1 MSHETRPRRIRRKP
15 DVAEREILDA
25 AARFLETNEF
35 RDLTVDAVMQGTG
48 MRRSAF
54 YNYFNGR
61 SGLVLRLVAQIE
73 DEMLAASRLW
83 FDDTDD
89 SITSLELALDAS
101 IDVWARNGH
110 VLRALHAASYHD
122 DDVLQ
127 YYRHGLVQTFID
139 AVAKKLRAER
149 RAERSSVPNPKDVAH
164 ALIMMNIGVLSE
176 EMGRPA
182 GQEPGRGPPDAPVRV
197 AARDLRA
204 GPRRSRER
212 EGRPVA
218 TARRQPYFP
227 RWPDQPG
234 TG

>member
-83 FDDTDD
+83 LDDTDD

-127 YYRHGLVQTFID
+127 YYRYGLVQTFID
-139 AVAKKLRAER
+139 LVAKKLRAER
-149 RAERSSVPNPKDVAH
+149 RAERSSVPNPEGRRPRTHHDEHRRPV
-164 ALIMMNIGVLSE
+164 GGD
-176 EMGRPA
+176 GRPPGKNPAAVHRTLQFAWLHVIYGRAPGAAVIGKA
-182 GQEPGRGPPDAPVRV
+182 GR
-197 AARDLRA
+197 
-204 GPRRSRER
+204 
-212 EGRPVA
+212 
-218 TARRQPYFP
+218 
-227 RWPDQPG
+227 
-234 TG
+234 